1 MHRKTGYTLILLTML
16 VTVCSYIVVDPVP
29 QDIGYH
35 NFADQGMLL
44 GIPNALN
51 VLSNLPF
58 VLVGL
63 YGLIVISRIKH
74 SPSKIV
80 VSNWFAY
87 WSLFA
92 GVALVGIGS
101 AYYHL
106 SPDNQSL
113 VWDRL
118 PMTVAF
124 MGLYSILIAEFIS
137 ERLGRLL
144 LLPLLTIG
152 VLSVIYWWSTE
163 HAGAGDLR
171 LYAVVQ
177 FFPLVT
183 VPIILLFFKSKFS
196 LANTYWLVLAS
207 YVLAKLCE
215 HFDEPIHNILGVVS
229 GHSIKHVAP
238 AVGLLFLIRAYQSR
252 ILSER

>member
-16 VTVCSYIVVDPVP
+16 ATVCSYIVVDPVP
-29 QDIGYH
+29 QDTRYH

-63 YGLIVISRIKH
+63 YGLVVISRIKH

-92 GVALVGIGS
+92 GVVLVGIGS

-106 SPDNQSL
+106 SPDNRC
-113 VWDRL
+113 V
-118 PMTVAF
+118 V
-124 MGLYSILIAEFIS
+124 
-137 ERLGRLL
+137 
-144 LLPLLTIG
+144 
-152 VLSVIYWWSTE
+152 
-163 HAGAGDLR
+163 GDL
-171 LYAVVQ
+171 LVVHRTCWCWR
-177 FFPLVT
+177 FT
-183 VPIILLFFKSKFS
+183 
-196 LANTYWLVLAS
+196 
-207 YVLAKLCE
+207 
-215 HFDEPIHNILGVVS
+215 
-229 GHSIKHVAP
+229 
-238 AVGLLFLIRAYQSR
+238 LIRRCAVFSSGYCANH
-252 ILSER
+252 LVVL